1 MSKTVYQISGSNPQ
15 KFGNKDLYGACFS
28 SFGLAADSLR
38 ENGFEY
44 SEEAELWHN
53 GATEA
58 WILRRP
64 VRDRVIML
72 GVEEVQLR

>member
-1 MSKTVYQISGSNPQ
+1 MSQVFKICVSNPEL
-15 KFGNKDLYGACFS
+15 NEACFS
-28 SFGLAADSLR
+28 SIELAEGTLR

-44 SEEAELWHN
+44 SEDAELWHN

-58 WILRRP
+58 WIVRRP
-64 VRDRVIML
+64 VSDRVIML